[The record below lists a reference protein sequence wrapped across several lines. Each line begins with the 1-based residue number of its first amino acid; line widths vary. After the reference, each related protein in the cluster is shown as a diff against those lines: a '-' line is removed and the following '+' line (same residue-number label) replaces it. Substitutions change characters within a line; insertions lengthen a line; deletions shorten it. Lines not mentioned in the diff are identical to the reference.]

1 MRRSNGY
8 DGNVRIQPY
17 LGTLLGTGIGMIA
30 VMVWLLTF
38 EPHGGP
44 EYSGWLFPA
53 ARPLLDALYPQQAP
67 PMPVFFF
74 AALGQWLLP
83 GVVVDL
89 LRALLGRKS
98 AKRAGLAP

>member
-1 MRRSNGY
+1 LRCSKAY
-8 DGNVRIQPY
+8 DAAVRIQPY
-17 LGTLLGTGIGMIA
+17 LGTLLGMILGMIA

-44 EYSGWLFPA
+44 EYSRWLFPA

-74 AALGQWLLP
+74 AALGHWLLP
-83 GVVVDL
+83 GVLVDL
-89 LRALLGRKS
+89 VRAAFRRLSPAASKPG
-98 AKRAGLAP
+98 A